1 MLPRIVFLLCL
12 LVSASG
18 FVSPPV
24 ALAMGL
30 VFGLAFPHP
39 YGEEAKKFSRF
50 LLQASVVG
58 LGFGMDLHQVVQAG
72 RSGFVYT
79 MLGISFALL
88 AGMGLGAL
96 LGVQRVP
103 AFLISAGT
111 AICGGSAIAAVG
123 PITQATD
130 EEMAVALG
138 TVFVLNSVALLIFPA
153 IGAAF
158 KLTQSQ
164 FGLWAALA
172 IHDTSSVVGAAA
184 KYGAEALAIAT
195 TVKLARA
202 LWIVP
207 LSVGNRGRARAQG
220 EDPVAVVHRPVLP
233 GGVCNTYLP
242 GGAHVYGL
250 AVRVAKIGL
259 TATLFLIGSGISVAT
274 IKQVGYRALLQGIIL
289 WLLVSVGSLW
299 LIRAGWIALVKKGS
313 KAPQKRRAKSP
324 PVRSSDQSST
334 MRMRIEAA
342 IRRIPQG
349 KVSTY
354 GAVARAAGLPRR
366 GAAGRTGAASRLR
379 VALAA
384 GLGAGGEIKLRGD
397 SAIEQRLRLE
407 AEGVRFRGRKVDMKQ
422 CEFKFAARERA
433 EKAMRPRPGLTTNE

>member
-1 MLPRIVFLLCL
+1 MNAAALPAFPRMLPRIIFLLCL

-30 VFGLAFPHP
+30 VFGLALPHP
-39 YGEEAKKFSRF
+39 YDRAAKKYSKF

-58 LGFGMDLHQVVQAG
+58 LGFGMNLHQVVRAG
-72 RSGFVYT
+72 SSGFVYT

-96 LGVQRVP
+96 LGVPRVP
-103 AFLISAGT
+103 AFLISTGT

-123 PITQATD
+123 PITQASD

-138 TVFVLNSVALLIFPA
+138 TIFVLNSVALLIFPA
-153 IGAAF
+153 IGAAI

-184 KYGAEALAIAT
+184 KYGAEALAVAT

-207 LSVGNRGRARAQG
+207 LSIGTAMVRGAKAKIQWPWFIG
-220 EDPVAVVHRPVLP
+220 LFCLAA
-233 GGVCNTYLP
+233 VCNTYLP
-242 GGAHVYGL
+242 AGAHVYGII
-250 AVRVAKIGL
+250 VKIAKIGL

-274 IKQVGYRALLQGIIL
+274 IKRVGHGPLLQGIIL
-289 WLLVSVGSLW
+289 WLLVLAGSLW
-299 LIRAGWIALVKKGS
+299 LIRLGWI
-313 KAPQKRRAKSP
+313 
-324 PVRSSDQSST
+324 
-334 MRMRIEAA
+334 
-342 IRRIPQG
+342 
-349 KVSTY
+349 
-354 GAVARAAGLPRR
+354 
-366 GAAGRTGAASRLR
+366 RL
-379 VALAA
+379 
-384 GLGAGGEIKLRGD
+384 
-397 SAIEQRLRLE
+397 
-407 AEGVRFRGRKVDMKQ
+407 
-422 CEFKFAARERA
+422 
-433 EKAMRPRPGLTTNE
+433 